1 MSKCR
6 DICKDGGLLK
16 YIRER
21 GNKNI
26 KDLCRNK
33 HIDVNDVLGMYVFIF
48 FIYLAAGL
56 CMCVNSQSQLLI
68 VLLIA
73 LQLESST
80 KYGLKMM
87 KKEYVIKL
95 LLKNPMKWK
104 STHSTFLWFPD
115 RRCFHILLN
124 LSTVLH

>member
-1 MSKCR
+1 LGGLAGWFPGPFRNARRCIRSKCR

-16 YIRER
+16 YRREK
-21 GNKNI
+21 GNKTI

-48 FIYLAAGL
+48 FFFIYVAAGL

-87 KKEYVIKL
+87 KK
-95 LLKNPMKWK
+95 
-104 STHSTFLWFPD
+104 D
-115 RRCFHILLN
+115 
-124 LSTVLH
+124 